1 MKRLSRLTF
10 AITIGACHLFP
21 AQQAEAGDALLTAE
35 EPVVDYS
42 PESPW
47 EYEFE
52 FYGWLPNIV
61 GDVGVKGLTSQVD
74 IGPDDVLDNL
84 NMVVSGDFAI
94 RRGRVGV
101 FGDFVYVEMSPS
113 YETPGPLFKRTDLV
127 LDETLIDLKGSY
139 RLAEWDGGWVE
150 AIAGARYL
158 KIGLDLTLKPG
169 LLPQRNA
176 NGSTDW
182 WDAVGGIRAR
192 HHLSDR
198 LFVNFLAD
206 AGGGSSD
213 LTWQVEGGL
222 GYFLT
227 ETIFTS
233 VNYRYLSYEY
243 TNGGFT
249 FDAETHGFVIGLGAM
264 F

>member
-1 MKRLSRLTF
+1 MKYLTLI
-10 AITIGACHLFP
+10 ATLGISALCLPGAG
-21 AQQAEAGDALLTAE
+21 QAGDSLLAPK
-35 EPVVDYS
+35 EPVIDYT
-42 PESPW
+42 PENPW
-47 EYEFE
+47 EFEFE

-84 NMVVSGDFAI
+84 NMVLSGDFAI
-94 RRGRVGV
+94 RKDRIGV

-113 YETPGPLFKRTDLV
+113 FETPGPLFGRTDLV
-127 LDETLIDLKGSY
+127 LEETLVDLKGSY
-139 RLAEWDGGWVE
+139 RLSEWDGGWIE

-158 KIGLDLTLKPG
+158 KVGLDLTLKPG
-169 LLPQRNA
+169 LLPQRSA

-182 WDAVGGIRAR
+182 WDAVGGVRAR

-198 LFVNFLAD
+198 LFVNLLAD
-206 AGGGSSD
+206 VGGGSSD
-213 LTWQVEGGL
+213 LTWQVEGGF

-227 ETIFTS
+227 DTIFTS
-233 VNYRYLSYEY
+233 VNYRYLSYDF
-243 TNGGFT
+243 TDGGFT
-249 FDAETHGFVIGLGAM
+249 FDADTHGFVIGLGAM